1 MVDTPIDELEYK
13 LSSDGGSYSMT
24 GVVTNNATEVIVL
37 SIYEWK
43 VGGD

>member
-1 MVDTPIDELEYK
+1 MIDTPIDELEYK
-13 LSSDGGSYSMT
+13 PPSDGGSYSVT

-37 SIYEWK
+37 SIYELK